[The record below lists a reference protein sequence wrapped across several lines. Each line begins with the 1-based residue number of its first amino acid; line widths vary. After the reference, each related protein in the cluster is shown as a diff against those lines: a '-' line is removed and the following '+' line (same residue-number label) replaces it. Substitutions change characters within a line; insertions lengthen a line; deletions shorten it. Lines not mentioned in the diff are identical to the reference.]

1 MALAGILV
9 AAMALFLTTVRL
21 VAARPGPSGAATGV
35 SVATGETLSEPA
47 SLPAAE
53 VVRPAEAVPA
63 PRSSGVRF
71 TARQVEPSYTVVQ
84 GDSLFAIAQRFSTS
98 AEAIQSINNLPN
110 TALRVGQ
117 RLVIP

>member
-9 AAMALFLTTVRL
+9 AAMALFLTTVRM
-21 VAARPGPSGAATGV
+21 VAERPGPSVEATSVSAAR
-35 SVATGETLSEPA
+35 GEAPSEPA
-47 SLPAAE
+47 LLPAAE
-53 VVRPAEAVPA
+53 AIRPVEVAPA
-63 PRSSGVRF
+63 PRSSDVRF

-84 GDSLFAIAQRFSTS
+84 GDSLFVIAQRFSTT
-98 AEAIQSINNLPN
+98 AEAIQSINNLPD

>member
-21 VAARPGPSGAATGV
+21 VAEPPGPSVAATGV
-35 SVATGETLSEPA
+35 SEATGETPNEPA
-47 SLPAAE
+47 SLPG
-53 VVRPAEAVPA
+53 AEAVRPVEVAPA

-84 GDSLFAIAQRFSTS
+84 GDSLSAIAQRFSTN

-110 TALRVGQ
+110 SALRVGQ